1 MEGGG
6 EAATS
11 NATPDTFLGHF
22 IAGIFLLS
30 YGAFFLCLTAV
41 RLVRIAQEISNDATC
56 TSSISS
62 TPSSV
67 SAEFQRRH
75 VPEQNP
81 VLLRRV
87 SVILLVSTTFGIL
100 YEGFGALYID
110 HDSHPDKTF
119 FSDATH
125 QTLTFAFF
133 FAGFTGLLESWQ
145 LLPPDSVR
153 GAVVLALLGE
163 ALLWLDHALMKEGG
177 AVRIH
182 ILLALTAAFSA
193 VSIFV
198 SIVMSASTS
207 TRTRD
212 RVQGGG
218 ERTAAGCFE
227 HLALLSYACGFL
239 GFLWQ
244 GMWFM
249 VAAQNEIS
257 SIAMD
262 RIVMYYILQ
271 GIALGFGVEIFAAY
285 LSCLSARHED
295 KNSSSGCQL
304 KLAARQRNRFR
315 FRREGAYSVIDVP
328 GDGDDMA

>member
-1 MEGGG
+1 
-6 EAATS
+6 
-11 NATPDTFLGHF
+11 
-22 IAGIFLLS
+22 
-30 YGAFFLCLTAV
+30 
-41 RLVRIAQEISNDATC
+41 
-56 TSSISS
+56 
-62 TPSSV
+62 
-67 SAEFQRRH
+67 
-75 VPEQNP
+75 
-81 VLLRRV
+81 
-87 SVILLVSTTFGIL
+87 
-100 YEGFGALYID
+100 
-110 HDSHPDKTF
+110 
-119 FSDATH
+119 
-125 QTLTFAFF
+125 
-133 FAGFTGLLESWQ
+133 
-145 LLPPDSVR
+145 
-153 GAVVLALLGE
+153 
-163 ALLWLDHALMKEGG
+163 MKEGG

-198 SIVMSASTS
+198 SIVMSAS

-295 KNSSSGCQL
+295 KNSSLGCQL
-304 KLAARQRNRFR
+304 KLAAPQRNRSM
-315 FRREGAYSVIDVP
+315 FRREGAYSVIEVP
-328 GDGDDMA
+328 GDGDDLA